1 MLMDPRRSQQHA
13 SLYHAVLQL
22 QQEVTRPKARF
33 KPTLPKKSGADGGA
47 NQVPAN
53 LVSHFT
59 CTLHGELKFL
69 LKLFWKNKKD
79 WLISFK

>member
-33 KPTLPKKSGADGGA
+33 KPAVPKKSGADGG
-47 NQVPAN
+47 AN

>member
-53 LVSHFT
+53 LVSHLT
-59 CTLHGELKFL
+59 CTLHGVLKFL